1 MRDELGEL
9 SLGAPRI
16 ESANQEAEANGP
28 MRQGAFYD
36 RRVVAAASCP
46 VRVCHLI
53 TALDV
58 GGAELMLARLVE
70 RMDRARFPSTVTSLA
85 APGPVADRIRAAG
98 VEVTTLD
105 MRRGRPAPSALLR
118 LAGRLRAL
126 RPDVLQ
132 TWLYHADLLGL
143 AAGRL
148 AGVPRILWNVRNS
161 NMRMERY
168 GFLSRRTLDACRLAS
183 RHPDGIVVNSRA
195 GYEAHRRIGYRPRVW
210 YHIPNGIDTALF
222 RPDAAARARVRRA
235 LGVPPDAPLIGFAAR
250 VDPMKDHDT
259 FLRAAALLVRR
270 RPAARFLLAG
280 EGTQPGGRL
289 DDPVRRAGLGGGLLR
304 LGARA
309 DMAAVTAALDVAT
322 AASRFGEGFP
332 NVVAEALACGV
343 PCVVTDV
350 GDGAEIVG
358 GAGVVVP
365 PENPERLAAAWADL
379 IDRGP
384 AARRELGSAGR
395 ARIAGSYSLARAV
408 RRYERLY
415 ASVARGDLTLRGAA

>member
-1 MRDELGEL
+1 M
-9 SLGAPRI
+9 
-16 ESANQEAEANGP
+16 
-28 MRQGAFYD
+28 
-36 RRVVAAASCP
+36 
-46 VRVCHLI
+46 RVCHLI
-53 TALDV
+53 TTLDI

-70 RMDRARFPSTVTSLA
+70 RMDRRRFPTAVMSLA
-85 APGPVADRIRAAG
+85 TPGPVADRIRAAG
-98 VEVTTLD
+98 VQVTTLD
-105 MRRGRPAPSALLR
+105 MRRGRPAPSALVR

-168 GFLSRRTLDACRLAS
+168 GFVSRRTLDACRLAS

-195 GYEAHRRIGYRPRVW
+195 GYEAHRRLGYRPRVW
-210 YHIPNGIDTALF
+210 YLIPNGIDTALF
-222 RPDAAARARVRRA
+222 RPDPAARARVRRA

-259 FLRAAALLVRR
+259 FLRAAALLVRG
-270 RPAARFLLAG
+270 RPAARFLLVG
-280 EGTQPGGRL
+280 EGTQPGGCL
-289 DDPVRRAGLGGGLLR
+289 DDAVRRAGLGASLLR

-309 DMAAVTAALDVAT
+309 DMAALTAALDVAA
-322 AASRFGEGFP
+322 AASRGEGFS

-343 PCVVTDV
+343 PCVATDV

-365 PENPERLAAAWADL
+365 PEDPERLAAAWVDL

-384 AARRELGSAGR
+384 AARRDLGSAGR

-415 ASVARGDLTLRGAA
+415 ASVARGDHTLRGAA